1 MSKFSIV
8 ILVGIGTISTTFFT
22 PPLSVQARIR
32 KPEICVDPL
41 PASKLVTLT
50 LKADK
55 QVMNEHNISS
65 FQTIAGK
72 ASVKRGDIIMYTVVA
87 KNNSRCPLKNLVLK
101 QPIPKGTEYVKGSAM
116 TIDGA
121 ELLFSIDG
129 GKTFS
134 PKPTVGKQVV
144 PETDYNYLRWRFVG
158 KTPANAQVKT
168 TYKLRIV
175 PENSDNKPQGKL
187 VDKTPAPIAPPVK

>member
-1 MSKFSIV
+1 MFKLSIV
-8 ILVGIGTISTTFFT
+8 ILAGIGTISNTFLT
-22 PPLSVQARIR
+22 PQLPVQARIR
-32 KPEICVDPL
+32 KPKMCVDPL

-55 QVMNEHNISS
+55 QVMTENNVSS
-65 FQTIAGK
+65 FQAIAGK

-116 TIDGA
+116 AIDGA

-134 PKPTVGKQVV
+134 TKPTVGKQVV
-144 PETDYNYLRWRFVG
+144 PETDYNYLRWRFIG
-158 KTPANAQVKT
+158 KTPANAQIKT

-175 PENSDNKPQGKL
+175 PEHNDDKIPGKFI
-187 VDKTPAPIAPPVK
+187 DKTPVPANPPIK

>member
-8 ILVGIGTISTTFFT
+8 ILASIGTISTIFFT
-22 PPLSVQARIR
+22 PQLSAHARIK
-32 KPEICVDPL
+32 KPRICLDPL

-55 QVMNEHNISS
+55 QVMTDNNIFS
-65 FQTIAGK
+65 FQAIAGK

-101 QPIPKGTEYVKGSAM
+101 QPIPKGTQYVKDSAM
-116 TIDGA
+116 AIDGA

-134 PKPTVGKQVV
+134 AKPTMGKQIV
-144 PETDYNYLRWRFVG
+144 PETDYNYLRWRFIG
-158 KTPANAQVKT
+158 KTAANAQVKT

-175 PENSDNKPQGKL
+175 PDNDVDRLQGKFIG
-187 VDKTPAPIAPPVK
+187 KTPPPANAQVK

>member
-8 ILVGIGTISTTFFT
+8 ILAGIGMITTTFFT

-32 KPEICVDPL
+32 KPKICVDPL
-41 PASKLVTLT
+41 PVSKLVTLT

-55 QVMNEHNISS
+55 QVMSEHNVSS
-65 FQTIAGK
+65 FQAIAGK

-116 TIDGA
+116 AIDGA

-134 PKPTVGKQVV
+134 AKPSVDKKVV
-144 PETDYNYLRWRFVG
+144 PETDYNYLRWRFIG
-158 KTPANAQVKT
+158 RTPANAQVKT

-175 PENSDNKPQGKL
+175 PENSDDKLQGKFIG
-187 VDKTPAPIAPPVK
+187 KTPAPVNSPAK

>member
-8 ILVGIGTISTTFFT
+8 ILAGIGMISTTFLT
-22 PPLSVQARIR
+22 PQLPVQARIR
-32 KPEICVDPL
+32 KPKMCIDPL

-55 QVMNEHNISS
+55 QVMSEHNIAS
-65 FQTIAGK
+65 FQAIAGK

-116 TIDGA
+116 AIDGA

-134 PKPTVGKQVV
+134 PKPTVGKQLVS
-144 PETDYNYLRWRFVG
+144 ENNYNYLRWRFIG
-158 KTPANAQVKT
+158 KTPANAQIKT

-175 PENSDNKPQGKL
+175 PENNEDKIPGKFI
-187 VDKTPAPIAPPVK
+187 DKTPVPVNPPAK

>member
-8 ILVGIGTISTTFFT
+8 IIAGIGIISTTFLT
-22 PPLSVQARIR
+22 SQLPVQARTR
-32 KPEICVDPL
+32 KPKVCVDPL
-41 PASKLVTLT
+41 PVSKLVTLT

-55 QVMNEHNISS
+55 QVMTEHNIAS
-65 FQTIAGK
+65 FQAIAGK

-116 TIDGA
+116 AIDGA

-134 PKPTVGKQVV
+134 AKPTVGKQVA
-144 PETDYNYLRWRFVG
+144 PETDYNYLRWRFIG

-175 PENSDNKPQGKL
+175 PENNDGKLQGKFIG
-187 VDKTPAPIAPPVK
+187 KTPAPVNYPVK

>member
-1 MSKFSIV
+1 MFKFSIV
-8 ILVGIGTISTTFFT
+8 ILVGIGMISTPLFT
-22 PPLSVQARIR
+22 PQLPVQARIR
-32 KPEICVDPL
+32 KPKMCVDPL

-55 QVMNEHNISS
+55 QVMTENNISS
-65 FQTIAGK
+65 FQAIASK
-72 ASVKRGDIIMYTVVA
+72 AAVKRNDIIMYTVVA

-101 QPIPKGTEYVKGSAM
+101 QSIPKGTEYVKGSAM
-116 TIDGA
+116 AIDGA

-134 PKPTVGKQVV
+134 AKPTIGKQVV
-144 PETDYNYLRWRFVG
+144 PETGYNYLRWRFIG

-175 PENSDNKPQGKL
+175 PENNDDKLPGKL
-187 VDKTPAPIAPPVK
+187 LDKTPAPVNPPVK

>member
-8 ILVGIGTISTTFFT
+8 ILAGIGMISTTLLT
-22 PPLSVQARIR
+22 PQLPVQARIG
-32 KPEICVDPL
+32 KPKVCVDPL

-55 QVMNEHNISS
+55 QVMSEKNISS
-65 FQTIAGK
+65 FQAISGK

-116 TIDGA
+116 AIDGA

-134 PKPTVGKQVV
+134 TKPTVGKQIV
-144 PETDYNYLRWRFVG
+144 PETDYNYLRWKFIG

-175 PENSDNKPQGKL
+175 LDNNDDKLHGKL
-187 VDKTPAPIAPPVK
+187 IGKTPTPVNPQTK

>member
-8 ILVGIGTISTTFFT
+8 ILAGIGMISTMLFT
-22 PPLSVQARIR
+22 PQLPVQARIR
-32 KPEICVDPL
+32 KPKACVDPL

-55 QVMNEHNISS
+55 QVMNEHNIAS
-65 FQTIAGK
+65 FQAIAGK

-116 TIDGA
+116 AIDGA

-134 PKPTVGKQVV
+134 AKPTVDKKVV
-144 PETDYNYLRWRFVG
+144 PETDYNYLRWRFIG

-175 PENSDNKPQGKL
+175 PEQNDDKLHGK
-187 VDKTPAPIAPPVK
+187 VIGKTPTPVNPQAK

>member
-8 ILVGIGTISTTFFT
+8 ILAGIGMISTTLFT
-22 PPLSVQARIR
+22 PQLSVQARIR
-32 KPEICVDPL
+32 NPKVCVDPL

-55 QVMNEHNISS
+55 QVMSEKNISR
-65 FQTIAGK
+65 FQAIAGK

-87 KNNSRCPLKNLVLK
+87 KNNSRCPLNNLVLK
-101 QPIPKGTEYVKGSAM
+101 QPIPKGTEYIKDSAM
-116 TIDGA
+116 AIDGA

-134 PKPTVGKQVV
+134 AKPTVGKQVV
-144 PETDYNYLRWRFVG
+144 PETDYNYLRWKFIG

-175 PENSDNKPQGKL
+175 PEHNDDKLQGKFIG
-187 VDKTPAPIAPPVK
+187 KTPVPVNPPAK

>member
-8 ILVGIGTISTTFFT
+8 ILAVTGMISTTFFT
-22 PPLSVQARIR
+22 PPLSAQAKIR

-55 QVMNEHNISS
+55 QVMNEKNIAS
-65 FQTIAGK
+65 FQAIAGK
-72 ASVKRGDIIMYTVVA
+72 ASVKHGDIIMYTVVA

-101 QPIPKGTEYVKGSAM
+101 QPIPQGTEYVKGSAM
-116 TIDGA
+116 AIDGA

-134 PKPTVGKQVV
+134 AKPTVDKQPV
-144 PETDYNYLRWRFVG
+144 PETSYNYLRWRFIG
-158 KTPANAQVKT
+158 KTPANAQIKT

-175 PENSDNKPQGKL
+175 PENIDNKLPDKSIG
-187 VDKTPAPIAPPVK
+187 KTPAPVNPPVK

>member
-8 ILVGIGTISTTFFT
+8 ILAGIGMLSTMLFT
-22 PPLSVQARIR
+22 PQLPVQARIR
-32 KPEICVDPL
+32 KPTACVDPL

-55 QVMNEHNISS
+55 QVMSEHNIAS
-65 FQTIAGK
+65 FQAIAGK

-87 KNNSRCPLKNLVLK
+87 KNNSQCPLKNLVLK

-116 TIDGA
+116 AIDGA

-134 PKPTVGKQVV
+134 SKPTVGKQVV
-144 PETDYNYLRWRFVG
+144 PETDYNYLRWRFIG

-175 PENSDNKPQGKL
+175 PENSDNKPQGQL
-187 VDKTPAPIAPPVK
+187 IDKTPALIAPPVK

>member
-8 ILVGIGTISTTFFT
+8 ILVGIGMITTTLFS
-22 PPLSVQARIR
+22 PQLPVQARIR
-32 KPEICVDPL
+32 KPKICVDPL
-41 PASKLVTLT
+41 PAAKLVTLT

-65 FQTIAGK
+65 FQAIAGK

-116 TIDGA
+116 AIDGA

-134 PKPTVGKQVV
+134 AKPTVDKKVV
-144 PETDYNYLRWRFVG
+144 PETDYNYLRWRFIG

-175 PENSDNKPQGKL
+175 PEQNEDKLHGK
-187 VDKTPAPIAPPVK
+187 VIGKTPTPVNPQAK

>member
-8 ILVGIGTISTTFFT
+8 ILASLGMISTTFFT
-22 PPLSVQARIR
+22 LQLPVQARIS
-32 KPEICVDPL
+32 KQKVCVDPL

-55 QVMNEHNISS
+55 QVMSEKNISS
-65 FQTIAGK
+65 FQAIAGK

-116 TIDGA
+116 AIDGA

-134 PKPTVGKQVV
+134 PKPTIITSAGSSLAKLLLM
-144 PETDYNYLRWRFVG
+144 LRLKRLI
-158 KTPANAQVKT
+158 NCESS
-168 TYKLRIV
+168 LRIV
-175 PENSDNKPQGKL
+175 MTSSTEN
-187 VDKTPAPIAPPVK
+187 

>member
-8 ILVGIGTISTTFFT
+8 ILASLGMISTPFFT
-22 PPLSVQARIR
+22 PQLPVQARIR
-32 KPEICVDPL
+32 KPKVCVDPL

-55 QVMNEHNISS
+55 QVMSEKNISS
-65 FQTIAGK
+65 FQAIAGK

-116 TIDGA
+116 AIDGA

-134 PKPTVGKQVV
+134 TKPTVGKQLV
-144 PETDYNYLRWRFVG
+144 PETDYNYLRWRFIG

-175 PENSDNKPQGKL
+175 LDNNDDKLHGKL
-187 VDKTPAPIAPPVK
+187 IGKTPTPINPPVK

>member
-8 ILVGIGTISTTFFT
+8 ILVGIGMISTTLFA
-22 PPLSVQARIR
+22 PQLPVQARIR
-32 KPEICVDPL
+32 KPKICVDPL
-41 PASKLVTLT
+41 PAAKLVTLT

-65 FQTIAGK
+65 FQAIAGK
-72 ASVKRGDIIMYTVVA
+72 ASVKHGDIIMYTVVA

-116 TIDGA
+116 AIDGA

-134 PKPTVGKQVV
+134 AKPTVDKKAV
-144 PETDYNYLRWRFVG
+144 PETDYNYLRWRFIG

-175 PENSDNKPQGKL
+175 PENNDDKLHGKFIG
-187 VDKTPAPIAPPVK
+187 KTPAPVNPPVK

>member
-8 ILVGIGTISTTFFT
+8 ILASIGTISTIFFT
-22 PPLSVQARIR
+22 PQISAHARIK
-32 KPEICVDPL
+32 KPIICLDPL

-50 LKADK
+50 LKADR
-55 QVMNEHNISS
+55 QVMTDNNMLS
-65 FQTIAGK
+65 FQSIAGK

-101 QPIPKGTEYVKGSAM
+101 QPIPKGTQYVKDSAQA
-116 TIDGA
+116 IDGA

-134 PKPTVGKQVV
+134 VKPTVGKQIV
-144 PETDYNYLRWRFVG
+144 PENDYNYLRWRFIG

-175 PENSDNKPQGKL
+175 PENDPDRPQGKL
-187 VDKTPAPIAPPVK
+187 IGKTPAPINVQVK

>member
-8 ILVGIGTISTTFFT
+8 ILVGIGMIATTLFAPQF
-22 PPLSVQARIR
+22 PVQARIR
-32 KPEICVDPL
+32 KPKICVDPL
-41 PASKLVTLT
+41 PAAKLVTLT

-65 FQTIAGK
+65 FQAISGK
-72 ASVKRGDIIMYTVVA
+72 ASVRHGDIIMYTVVA

-116 TIDGA
+116 AIDGA

-134 PKPTVGKQVV
+134 AKPTVDKKAV
-144 PETDYNYLRWRFVG
+144 PETDYNYLRWRFIG

-175 PENSDNKPQGKL
+175 PE
-187 VDKTPAPIAPPVK
+187 PAPVNPQAK

>member
-8 ILVGIGTISTTFFT
+8 ILASLGMISTTFFT
-22 PPLSVQARIR
+22 LQLPVQARIS
-32 KPEICVDPL
+32 KQKVCVDPL

-55 QVMNEHNISS
+55 QVMSEKNISS
-65 FQTIAGK
+65 FQAIAGK

-116 TIDGA
+116 AIDGA

-134 PKPTVGKQVV
+134 PKPTVDKKVV
-144 PETDYNYLRWRFVG
+144 PETDYNYLRWKFIG

-175 PENSDNKPQGKL
+175 PENSDDKLHGKL
-187 VDKTPAPIAPPVK
+187 IGKTPAPANPPAK